1 MRFETLAIHAGQP
14 PDPAY
19 GAVMPPIYQ
28 TSTFA
33 FKAVG
38 EPGEYEYTRSGN
50 PTRKALEDCLAA
62 LEGGYQAFAFNSGM
76 AAIATA
82 LALLQSGDQILV
94 HDDLYG
100 GTYRY
105 LTSVCAR
112 QGIRVRFLDL
122 RRVDALESAIDPA
135 TRMIWTE
142 TPTNPLMNLQD
153 LSAVAEIARRYGVVT
168 VTDNTFASPYN
179 QRPLDNGIDIS
190 LHSMTKYINGHS
202 DVIAGA
208 LIVRNEELAQRLSF
222 LQNAMGTGL
231 SPFDSFLVLRGIKT
245 LAVRMEAHNA
255 NALRIACWLQEQPA
269 VSEVL
274 HPMLENHPQHEL
286 AQRQMRG
293 GGGTFSFRMRG
304 GREAAERL
312 LHGVRIFTLAES
324 LGGVESLIEHPF
336 SMTHSSMPEEVRRR
350 MGITEDMIR
359 ISVGIEHPDDLIA
372 DLAQAM
378 E

>member
-153 LSAVAEIARRYGVVT
+153 LSAVAEIARRHGVLT

-179 QRPLDNGIDIS
+179 QHPLDHGIDIS

-208 LIVRNEELAQRLSF
+208 LIVRTEELAQRLSF
-222 LQNAMGTGL
+222 LQNAMGTAL